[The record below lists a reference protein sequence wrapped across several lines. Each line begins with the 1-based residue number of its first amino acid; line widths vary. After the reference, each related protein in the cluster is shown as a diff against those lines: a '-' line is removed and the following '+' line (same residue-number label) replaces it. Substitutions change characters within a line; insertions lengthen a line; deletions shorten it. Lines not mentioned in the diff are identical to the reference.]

1 MLRLGSLRCWRF
13 FLPRKCDAVCYPIP
27 PPPPPQLIVL
37 QMGEGG
43 WRVVYSTRTASRVHV
58 LFFLVYT
65 YCLRLCT
72 AALCT
77 QLFIHNDPSSQLFT
91 QLSGIPFTDFKQS
104 GSWALWQSVCEVRW
118 WKLRTVVCF
127 QVWIDPAEE
136 PGGHSEKEESFHY
149 TIFYQILRL
158 KLIGV
163 ETILCYSY
171 RCARTRCKA
180 SGVMAYGQ
188 RIVPIRRWLS
198 SFDIVKVVYRPN
210 QFLLICL
217 YLRLFSNFIY
227 YLPFAYAKQVLWF
240 VYIYIL
246 NWSCFLCKTGLAH
259 CLDIICDGSV

>member
-1 MLRLGSLRCWRF
+1 M
-13 FLPRKCDAVCYPIP
+13 
-27 PPPPPQLIVL
+27 
-37 QMGEGG
+37 
-43 WRVVYSTRTASRVHV
+43 RTASRVHV

-91 QLSGIPFTDFKQS
+91 QLSGILFTDFKQS
-104 GSWALWQSVCEVRW
+104 GSWALWQSVCEGRW
-118 WKLRTVVCF
+118 WKLRTVVCS

-136 PGGHSEKEESFHY
+136 PGGHSEKVESFHY

-171 RCARTRCKA
+171 WHAGTRCKA
-180 SGVMAYGQ
+180 SGVIGKGLFRFATVFLHL
-188 RIVPIRRWLS
+188 I
-198 SFDIVKVVYRPN
+198 IVKAVYRPN

-217 YLRLFSNFIY
+217 YSRSFSNFIY
-227 YLPFAYAKQVLWF
+227 YLLFAYAKQVLWF

-246 NWSCFLCKTGLAH
+246 NWSCFLCKTGLAR

>member
-1 MLRLGSLRCWRF
+1 M
-13 FLPRKCDAVCYPIP
+13 
-27 PPPPPQLIVL
+27 
-37 QMGEGG
+37 
-43 WRVVYSTRTASRVHV
+43 RTALRVHI

-91 QLSGIPFTDFKQS
+91 QLSGILFTDFKQS
-104 GSWALWQSVCEVRW
+104 GSWALWLSVCEGRW

-136 PGGHSEKEESFHY
+136 PGGHSEKVESFHY

-171 RCARTRCKA
+171 RRARTRCKA
-180 SGVMAYGQ
+180 SGVMGRGLFQSAAGFLHLILLKLCIGQ
-188 RIVPIRRWLS
+188 T
-198 SFDIVKVVYRPN
+198 SF
-210 QFLLICL
+210 F
-217 YLRLFSNFIY
+217 
-227 YLPFAYAKQVLWF
+227 
-240 VYIYIL
+240 
-246 NWSCFLCKTGLAH
+246 
-259 CLDIICDGSV
+259 